1 MHLIKKAHRIL
12 ALETT
17 KAYNRYVFCLKIK
30 NNDKND
36 PEVIYAKAIWVGFKL
51 SKEKIKKIINETN

>member
-17 KAYNRYVFCLKIK
+17 NAYNTYVFYLKIK
-30 NNDKND
+30 NNDEND
-36 PEVIYAKAIWVGFKL
+36 PAVIHAKAIWIGFKQ